1 MPRDEDFYGE
11 GQDGQGHDGGL
22 EKRSEFVDDLPDPE
36 PDAPTGD
43 DGGSSGDG
51 DGGDSGGDDGSGG
64 ADQ

>member
-11 GQDGQGHDGGL
+11 GYDGGL

-36 PDAPTGD
+36 PDASTGD
-43 DGGSSGDG
+43 DDGSSGDG
-51 DGGDSGGDDGSGG
+51 GGGDSGGDDGSGG